1 VVVVSDSSPLILYS
15 RIHRLDL
22 LQAVFR
28 DVLVPPAVDA
38 EVVAS
43 GTNRA
48 GAAEVQAA
56 AWIQLRSLANPRS
69 VSALLSRLD
78 DGEAEAIILAIELGG
93 GVPLLLDDL
102 AGRRL
107 ARDRGL
113 RVLGSPGM
121 LVEAKTAGVILQVRP
136 VLDELRTAGLW
147 LGDTAYRELLALAR
161 E

>member
-28 DVLVPPAVDA
+28 DVLVPPAVYA
-38 EVVAS
+38 EVVAAGS
-43 GTNRA
+43 NRP

-56 AWIQLRSLANPRS
+56 AWIQLRPLANPRS
-69 VSALLSRLD
+69 VSALLPRLD
-78 DGEAEAIILAIELGG
+78 DGEAEAIVLAMELGG

-113 RVLGSPGM
+113 RVLGSAGM
-121 LVEAKTAGVILQVRP
+121 LVEAKTAGLIVQVRP